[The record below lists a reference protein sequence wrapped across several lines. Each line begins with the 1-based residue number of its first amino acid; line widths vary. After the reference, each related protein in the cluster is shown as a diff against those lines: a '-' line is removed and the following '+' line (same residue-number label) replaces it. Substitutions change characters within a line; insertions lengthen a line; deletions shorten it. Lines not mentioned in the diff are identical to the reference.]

1 MTVKTKKQQ
10 TTKKQTAQTKN
21 GQSGPGNNIISR
33 LNTLLADE
41 QLLYVK
47 TREYHW
53 NVEGLHFVA
62 LHQLFEEQYD
72 TLSLRAD
79 VVAEQV
85 RKLEGKAIG
94 TLQAFLDN
102 TRLTEKPGQ
111 SLDEQA
117 MIKNL
122 LADHEA
128 LMETVAE
135 DIEYSSE
142 NADEGT
148 TDMLIQTLREHQSMA
163 WKLRSMVQ

>member
-1 MTVKTKKQQ
+1 M
-10 TTKKQTAQTKN
+10 
-21 GQSGPGNNIISR
+21 
-33 LNTLLADE
+33 
-41 QLLYVK
+41 
-47 TREYHW
+47 
-53 NVEGLHFVA
+53 
-62 LHQLFEEQYD
+62 YD

>member
-1 MTVKTKKQQ
+1 MTVKTNKQQ
-10 TTKKQTAQTKN
+10 TTSSKN
-21 GQSGPGNNIISR
+21 GRSRRENDIVSR

-41 QLLYVK
+41 QVLYAK
-47 TREYHW
+47 SRDYHW
-53 NVEGLHFVA
+53 NVEGLHFVG
-62 LHQLFEEQYD
+62 LHQLFERHYE

-102 TRLTEKPGQ
+102 TRLNEKPGQ
-111 SLDEQA
+111 SLDEQG

-128 LMETVAE
+128 LMGWLDDEIAF
-135 DIEYSSE
+135 SSE

-148 TDMLIQTLREHQSMA
+148 TDMLIQTLREHQKMA
-163 WKLRSMVQ
+163 WMLRSMVQ